1 MESKYIIDNP
11 ANICIDGLQDI
22 DIKGLRTIFKNE
34 GCIESENLFSDKEK
48 AIALDDVQT
57 RLSKRNHSDK
67 KASADILIHVVKNK
81 YFLADAKFRQKN
93 IKNLSTTELRQKI
106 DCSKNL
112 VQSDEITFGNI
123 FYVLFQKNIL
133 SDAARRW
140 LKQQFKNSPLY
151 RFHNAIE
158 FHDMFKTS

>member
-1 MESKYIIDNP
+1 MESKYKIDDPAIIR
-11 ANICIDGLQDI
+11 IDGLLPI

-34 GCIESENLFSDKEK
+34 GCIDSENLFTDKEK

-67 KASADILIHVVKNK
+67 KASADILIYIVKNK
-81 YFLADAKFRQKN
+81 YLLADAKFRQKN
-93 IKNLSTTELRQKI
+93 VKNLSPTELRQKL

-112 VQSDEITFGNI
+112 VKTDEMAFGNA

-133 SDAARRW
+133 TDTARRW

-151 RFHNAIE
+151 RFYNAIE
-158 FHDMFKTS
+158 FRELFE